1 MSEAAPGWRDRAR
14 AELAHVKAALVT
26 NGGAPLPL
34 VGRDV
39 AVVVLAC
46 VLLTLFYY
54 FARPDFY
61 RSRLD
66 THVVSAL
73 GWQTSPYRGLLP
85 YWYWSMAST
94 VLRVLIPLG
103 CIVWWFRE
111 SPRDYGFR
119 LWERG
124 HGKIYAA
131 MYVFMLPLLVAMS
144 FTKSFQGKYP
154 FYKAAGDSWQ
164 QFVAFELAYGV
175 QFAALEAFFRG
186 FLVFALFKRF
196 GYFGVV
202 IMTLPYCLIHFGKP
216 PAETLGAIV
225 AGLVLG
231 FMALHSKS
239 WLPGALVHWSVGFTM
254 DVACILQKLS
264 QG

>member
-1 MSEAAPGWRDRAR
+1 MPDRR
-14 AELAHVKAALVT
+14 L
-26 NGGAPLPL
+26 
-34 VGRDV
+34 R
-39 AVVVLAC
+39 
-46 VLLTLFYY
+46 LFL
-54 FARPDFY
+54 
-61 RSRLD
+61 S
-66 THVVSAL
+66 
-73 GWQTSPYRGLLP
+73 
-85 YWYWSMAST
+85 
-94 VLRVLIPLG
+94 
-103 CIVWWFRE
+103 
-111 SPRDYGFR
+111 
-119 LWERG
+119 
-124 HGKIYAA
+124 
-131 MYVFMLPLLVAMS
+131 LPLLVAMS